1 MGCFWPVPGECGRAV
16 PPGSLFLSLDGG
28 SPAVTLS
35 MRDLGYGLAFFW
47 PLAPPEPCCQ
57 STKPAS
63 HTGLTCSRTDHVLLI
78 PSQGPPSLD

>member
-1 MGCFWPVPGECGRAV
+1 M
-16 PPGSLFLSLDGG
+16 
-28 SPAVTLS
+28 TLS

-57 STKPAS
+57 SAKPAS